1 MIHVKEDCVHF
12 KFLKSASFSA
22 IPFNCPYYQ
31 HTAQPPSI
39 ATASAATVATS
50 LLSTSPQLKH
60 SLHQETRFPPNTIP
74 KDETCESLP
83 KAVQRGKLPLIRRV
97 AVKGSF
103 SALVDQPRKMSERG
117 IQENSFP
124 VIECAKSIV
133 VTVNEGKL
141 GENMGGPW

>member
-1 MIHVKEDCVHF
+1 
-12 KFLKSASFSA
+12 
-22 IPFNCPYYQ
+22 
-31 HTAQPPSI
+31 
-39 ATASAATVATS
+39 
-50 LLSTSPQLKH
+50 
-60 SLHQETRFPPNTIP
+60 
-74 KDETCESLP
+74 
-83 KAVQRGKLPLIRRV
+83 
-97 AVKGSF
+97 VKGSF